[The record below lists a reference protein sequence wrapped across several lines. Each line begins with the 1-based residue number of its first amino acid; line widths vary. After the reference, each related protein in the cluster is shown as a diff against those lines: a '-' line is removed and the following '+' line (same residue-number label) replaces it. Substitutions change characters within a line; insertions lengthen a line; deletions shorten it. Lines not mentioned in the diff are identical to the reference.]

1 MSELVWGKMWSG
13 ATLVVLGYI
22 SKELFAQH
30 GLEEAI
36 QQRMQQVQQNLDK
49 MQNRINVKIAKEQ
62 QGPLERLSETI
73 SHD

>member
-1 MSELVWGKMWSG
+1 M
-13 ATLVVLGYI
+13 LGYI

-62 QGPLERLSETI
+62 GPLEQTSETI

>member
-1 MSELVWGKMWSG
+1 
-13 ATLVVLGYI
+13 VLGYI

-30 GLEEAI
+30 GLEEVV
-36 QQRMQQVQQNLDK
+36 QQRVQQVQQNLDK

>member
-1 MSELVWGKMWSG
+1 
-13 ATLVVLGYI
+13 VLGYI

-62 QGPLERLSETI
+62 GPLEQTSETI